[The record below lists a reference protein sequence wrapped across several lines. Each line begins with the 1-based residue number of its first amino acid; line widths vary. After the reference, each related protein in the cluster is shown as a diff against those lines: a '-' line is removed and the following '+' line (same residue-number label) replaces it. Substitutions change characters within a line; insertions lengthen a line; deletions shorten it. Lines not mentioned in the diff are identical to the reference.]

1 MNNCSSILRC
11 MHRTLFSRL
20 ATWLCLLLLF
30 LALNIL
36 VTKFFWSRTDV
47 RLVKQVLM
55 VDEND
60 QPIMDFDKI
69 EPRARTDKAFYEYFD
84 PPIEICNTVTSYGA
98 FMVEFKRLL
107 INSSSIQGNIG
118 GEDYRS
124 VMFQS
129 ESSEYVQ
136 LGSNTFAVE
145 CPILH
150 NIDNLVQF
158 PRSHFPEFLAATR
171 RAAFSEGISKRFGTT
186 PSVKAVFLVKR
197 FEYVNLHH
205 CTTEW
210 YNTYLGVRR
219 LGLRPQDVHVLLIDA
234 HPAAS
239 LDSVWLA
246 LFGGYSRIG
255 QYRPTVFTQ
264 RPTMLPSIPDPE
276 GDPKKLRGRLI
287 LADRAVW
294 SPPGYH
300 SPMTRLKTHRIHL
313 IEEFRDH
320 FLTSHGVEVWP
331 VVPLAAGENP
341 SHSRCRPRLVVILRR
356 NYVSHPR
363 QRTVGRKFANEQEI
377 LYHLQKATVS
387 LPDGQTVPLVE
398 SVIGVQLD
406 QLTMQEQLKFTG
418 NADILLGVHGAG
430 MTHAMYMPHQSAV
443 VELFPMASKG
453 KNFDFEAIAR
463 WKDHVYVPWRKSTPE
478 TELTDEALRIPPLVV
493 IDLVTEA
500 ISKFQRKFSHC
511 TSRSER

>member
-1 MNNCSSILRC
+1 M
-11 MHRTLFSRL
+11 
-20 ATWLCLLLLF
+20 CLLLLIF
-30 LALNIL
+30 AFNVL
-36 VTKFFWSRTDV
+36 VNKFFWGSSTDQLYTLDKKDQ
-47 RLVKQVLM
+47 LVKDLQRS
-55 VDEND
+55 DS
-60 QPIMDFDKI
+60 DKTK
-69 EPRARTDKAFYEYFD
+69 PRARKDDAFYEYFH
-84 PPIEICNTVTSYGA
+84 PPVEICATVISYGA

-107 INSSSIQGNIG
+107 INTTNIEGKIG

-129 ESSEYVQ
+129 EESEYVK
-136 LGSNTFAVE
+136 LSSDTFAVE
-145 CPILH
+145 CSVLH

-158 PRSHFPEFLAATR
+158 PRSHFPEFLGATQ
-171 RAAFSEGISKRFGTT
+171 RAKFSASITKSFGKT
-186 PSVKAVFLVKR
+186 PLVKAVFLVKR

-234 HPAAS
+234 HPAAI
-239 LDSVWLA
+239 LDNVWAA
-246 LFGGYSRIG
+246 LFGGFSRIG
-255 QYRPTVFTQ
+255 EYRSSVFTQ
-264 RPTMLPSIPDPE
+264 KPTMLPSIPDPE
-276 GDPKKLRGRLI
+276 GDPKKPRSRLI

-300 SPMTRLKTHRIHL
+300 SPMTRLKTPYIHL

-320 FLTSHGVEVWP
+320 FLTSHGLEVTP

-377 LYHLQKATVS
+377 LYHLQNATVS
-387 LPDGQTVPLVE
+387 LPSGEMVPLLD
-398 SVIGVQLD
+398 SVVGVQLD
-406 QLTMQEQLKFTG
+406 LLSMQEQLKFTG

-443 VELFPMASKG
+443 VELFPMASAG

-478 TELTDEALRIPPLVV
+478 TELTEEALRIPPFVLLE
-493 IDLVTEA
+493 LVTEA
-500 ISKFQRKFSHC
+500 ISKFQRKFIHC
-511 TSRSER
+511 TYQSEG